1 MENIQY
7 KRPRNIWTQKKFLLE
22 FSMLNALENLFK
34 LARERKEKPID
45 GSYTN
50 KLLSDK
56 LLSKSKV
63 LEEINELIEAVEKD
77 TNKIHEAAD
86 VFYHLIIY
94 LEAHNIKIEDIEKEL
109 EKRKKSNE

>member
-1 MENIQY
+1 
-7 KRPRNIWTQKKFLLE
+7 
-22 FSMLNALENLFK
+22 MLNTLETLFN
-34 LARERKEKPID
+34 LARERKANPVD

-56 LLSKSKV
+56 TLSKSKV

-77 TNKIHEAAD
+77 SNKIHEAAD

-94 LEAHNIKIEDIEKEL
+94 LSLIHI
-109 EKRKKSNE
+109 